1 MTPALVKASSR
12 YSIAIQN
19 RTMNRALSL
28 IVASLAL
35 ASPELAAQ
43 TPPYTVTKGQVS
55 SAMQPAIRLDIDTA
69 LTHVGSQRF
78 ILYGVAQAEQHLFV
92 QRSGDGV
99 KRFLWV
105 QFEEYLPSSNGKYDY
120 SKSPQISAF
129 GRELRADKA
138 LWKVPTTEAR
148 PESDGARARALLRE
162 HGITLPPAMLY
173 ERFIFLPDTTRRRE
187 MMIIYAEDI
196 RSVGLDVAQLEGSAE
211 AKQKL
216 DAALAGNEARALQTF
231 RIR

>member
-1 MTPALVKASSR
+1 
-12 YSIAIQN
+12 
-19 RTMNRALSL
+19 MNRS
-28 IVASLAL
+28 ISRVASLAIAL
-35 ASPELAAQ
+35 VARELVAQ
-43 TPPYTVTKGQVS
+43 TPPYPVTKGQVS
-55 SAMQPAIRLDIDTA
+55 SAMQPAIRLDIDTT

-78 ILYGVAQAEQHLFV
+78 VLYGVAQAEQHLFV
-92 QRSGDGV
+92 ERTAEGV
-99 KRFLWV
+99 RRFLWV

-120 SKSPQISAF
+120 SKSPQLSAF

-173 ERFIFLPDTTRRRE
+173 ERFIYLPDTTRRRE

-196 RSVGLDVAQLEGSAE
+196 GAVGLEVAQLEGSPE
-211 AKQKL
+211 AKAKL
-216 DAALAGNEARALQTF
+216 DASLADHETRALKTF
-231 RIR
+231 RISGTTNR